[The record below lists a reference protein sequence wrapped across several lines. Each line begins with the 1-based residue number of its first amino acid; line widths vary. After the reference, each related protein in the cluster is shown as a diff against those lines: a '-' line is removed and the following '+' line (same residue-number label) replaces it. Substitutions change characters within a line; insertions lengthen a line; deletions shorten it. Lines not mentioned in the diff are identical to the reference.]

1 MQTDLAERVCV
12 PCRGDIPPLTPAQIR
27 PLLEQVFG
35 WQVDAGKKIHKSYQ
49 FNDFVGAVDFVNQIT
64 EVAEEQGHHP
74 DLLVRWGEVQVFLW
88 THKIDGLNEAD
99 FIMAAKIDRIFG
111 TRKAMDRSADR
122 NANKLELTDYAVG
135 GAGWTIQPDHEV
147 QLPASFGGEAH
158 DQPGDIASA
167 KAQLTWQQQG
177 WINTGFSVEVSDGTN
192 WFSMDTFDETS
203 PPPVDLTRMTY
214 KLSTVLDT
222 PDKISAAQF
231 RWRSPAGG
239 GPGGDGFTIS
249 IASIRLMVTDTRT
262 D

>member
-49 FNDFVGAVDFVNQIT
+49 FDDFVGAVDFLNQIT

-111 TRKAMDRSADR
+111 TRAAIDRSTAR
-122 NANKLELTDYAVG
+122 NANQTQVTQYVV
-135 GAGWTIQPDHEV
+135 AGEGWIIKPDHEV
-147 QLPASFGGEAH
+147 RLPASLADQAQGGASE
-158 DQPGDIASA
+158 ISSA
-167 KAQLTWQQQG
+167 KAELTWQQRG
-177 WINTGFSVEVSDGTN
+177 WVDTRFSVEICDGRR
-192 WFSMDTFDETS
+192 WFAMDTFGADS
-203 PPPVDLTRMTY
+203 PPPVDLTQVTY
-214 KLSTVLDT
+214 NVTTVLDT
-222 PDKISAAQF
+222 SEKINAAQF
-231 RWRSPAGG
+231 RWRGSSTGAAGG
-239 GPGGDGFTIS
+239 GEFTVS
-249 IASIRLMVTDTRT
+249 IASIRLTVNGN
-262 D
+262 